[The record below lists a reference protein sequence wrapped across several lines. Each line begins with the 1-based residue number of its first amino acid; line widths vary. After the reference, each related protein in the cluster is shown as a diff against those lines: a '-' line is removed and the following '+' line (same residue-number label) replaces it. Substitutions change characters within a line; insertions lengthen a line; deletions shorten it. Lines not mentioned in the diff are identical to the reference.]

1 MKFLIL
7 LLAANRIAKC
17 VTLDLMQ
24 VFVDTFFEMCYTSA
38 ILSSKGRGSL
48 FDMRFFHAL
57 MPVHEIEASSLEKD
71 KIYVWTGI
79 LVCACV
85 SRRSWPHANQAAF
98 EPLWIGGEGFRRRA
112 S

>member
-7 LLAANRIAKC
+7 FLAANRITKC

-48 FDMRFFHAL
+48 FDMRFFRAL
-57 MPVHEIEASSLEKD
+57 MPVHEIEASSLK
-71 KIYVWTGI
+71 
-79 LVCACV
+79 
-85 SRRSWPHANQAAF
+85 
-98 EPLWIGGEGFRRRA
+98 
-112 S
+112 